1 MNRKLKRGLVL
12 FISFIVIVLISK
24 LTNFTPGTAIGA
36 NFFDF
41 TKGMAKV
48 LPCAFILIGLFE
60 VWVPRETVEKNFGK
74 TAGVKGYIWSI
85 LLASTTV
92 GGAYVAFPVA
102 YSLYKK
108 GARYS
113 SIIIYVSSAA
123 LVRIPMT
130 LFEASFLGIK
140 FTFTRLITSL
150 PLIIISSIWL
160 GNYLERKNFKL
171 PERQDV

>member
-1 MNRKLKRGLVL
+1 MKKNQRNGLVL
-12 FISFIVIVLISK
+12 FAIFFVIIVASYLI
-24 LTNFTPGTAIGA
+24 NFEPGITIGD
-36 NFFDF
+36 NFLDF
-41 TKGMAKV
+41 AKVMIKV

-60 VWVPRETVEKNFGK
+60 VWVPRETVQKGFGHSS
-74 TAGVKGYIWSI
+74 GFKGYIFAI

-108 GARYS
+108 GAKYGT
-113 SIIIYVSSAA
+113 ILTYVGAAA

-140 FTFTRLITSL
+140 FTLIRLFVSL
-150 PLIIISSIWL
+150 PLVVISSIFL
-160 GNYLERKNFKL
+160 GRYLEKK
-171 PERQDV
+171 EIVIQEQV